1 MEILT
6 AIWEFITHLLFYG
19 WADEDV
25 ILAIDP
31 VTIILV
37 SIALAETGKKAADEK
52 KKAEFERALGKL
64 TAEERAL
71 LLEQAQKKKNAQEQQ
86 AIVLQA
92 IADREALD
100 KRREKIG
107 LYIGIGG
114 VILSVILILYLTNNK
129 KK

>member
-1 MEILT
+1 MEIVT
-6 AIWEFITHLLFYG
+6 AIWEFIVNLLFYG
-19 WADEDV
+19 WAGEDV
-25 ILAIDP
+25 MLAIDP
-31 VTIILV
+31 VTITLV
-37 SIALAETGKKAADEK
+37 AIALAETGKKAADEK

-92 IADREALD
+92 IADREAID

-114 VILSVILILYLTNNK
+114 VILSVILILYLTSNK

>member
-1 MEILT
+1 MEIVT
-6 AIWEFITHLLFYG
+6 AIWEFIINLLFYG
-19 WADEDV
+19 WAGEDV
-25 ILAIDP
+25 YLAIDP
-31 VTIILV
+31 VTVALV
-37 SIALAETGKKAADEK
+37 ALALAETGKKASDEK
-52 KKAEFERALGKL
+52 KKARFERALGKL

-114 VILSVILILYLTNNK
+114 VILSVILILYITKNK
-129 KK
+129 NK

>member
-1 MEILT
+1 MEIVT
-6 AIWEFITHLLFYG
+6 AIWEFIVNLLFYG
-19 WADEDV
+19 WAGEDV

-31 VTIILV
+31 VTITLV
-37 SIALAETGKKAADEK
+37 AIALAETGKKAADEK
-52 KKAEFERALGKL
+52 KKADFERALGKL

-92 IADREALD
+92 IADREAID

-114 VILSVILILYLTNNK
+114 VILSVILILYLTSNK

>member
-6 AIWEFITHLLFYG
+6 AIWEFIVNLLFYG
-19 WADEDV
+19 WAGEDV

-31 VTIILV
+31 VTVTLIA
-37 SIALAETGKKAADEK
+37 IALAETGKKASDAK
-52 KKAEFERALGKL
+52 KAAEFERALGKL

-114 VILSVILILYLTNNK
+114 VILSVILILYLTKNNK
-129 KK
+129 K